1 MPFVSITRLRV
12 RSWRFMPMF
21 FVYAIRSS
29 RQAAQAEGNL
39 RIKLLRDRR
48 NTFWTATLWT
58 SEADMKRFMIAG
70 AHGRAMRK
78 LLHWCDEAALVHWT
92 QDAAAWP
99 SWTAAHTRLQ
109 SEGRPS
115 KVNFP
120 SPTHLAHKFPAPHV
134 GRTSE
139 ATFK

>member
-1 MPFVSITRLRV
+1 VPFVSITRLRV

-29 RQAAQAEGNL
+29 RQAARAEGNL
-39 RIKLLRDRR
+39 GIKLLRDRR

-58 SEADMKRFMIAG
+58 SEAAMKKFMIAG

-78 LLHWCDEAALVHWT
+78 LLHWCDEAAVVHWT
-92 QDAAAWP
+92 QESAALPPWLESHA
-99 SWTAAHTRLQ
+99 RLQ
-109 SEGRPS
+109 SEGRAS
-115 KVNFP
+115 KVNHP
-120 SPTHLAHKFPAPHV
+120 SSVHLAHDFPEPRV
-134 GRTSE
+134 TTTSE

>member
-1 MPFVSITRLRV
+1 
-12 RSWRFMPMF
+12 
-21 FVYAIRSS
+21 
-29 RQAAQAEGNL
+29 
-39 RIKLLRDRR
+39 
-48 NTFWTATLWT
+48 
-58 SEADMKRFMIAG
+58 MKRFMIAG